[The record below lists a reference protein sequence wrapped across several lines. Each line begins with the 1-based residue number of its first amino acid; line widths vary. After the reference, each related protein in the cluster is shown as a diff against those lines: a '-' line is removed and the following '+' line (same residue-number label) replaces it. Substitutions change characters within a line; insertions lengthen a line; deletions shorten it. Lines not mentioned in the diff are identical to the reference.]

1 MSEHD
6 NIKTAQATWDA
17 LNVHDLGKWSHLQA
31 ANAQS
36 QAPGAP
42 GPMNLEQTRGYL
54 QGFLTA
60 FPDLHYD
67 VTYTVAKDD
76 NVVMHWTASGTH
88 TGPLVAPSGGKIP
101 ATGKH
106 AVVPGSTTFEI
117 QHGKV
122 QHAWTF
128 FDMASLLTQ
137 LGLMPA
143 M

>member
-1 MSEHD
+1 
-6 NIKTAQATWDA
+6 
-17 LNVHDLGKWSHLQA
+17 
-31 ANAQS
+31 
-36 QAPGAP
+36 
-42 GPMNLEQTRGYL
+42 MNPEETRGYL

-60 FPDLHYD
+60 FPNIHHD
-67 VTYTVAKDD
+67 VAYTVAKGD
-76 NVVMHWTASGTH
+76 NVVMHWTAAGTQ
-88 TGPLVAPSGGKIP
+88 TGPLATPSGGSIP

-122 QHAWTF
+122 LHGWTF
-128 FDMASLLTQ
+128 FDMASLLLQ